1 MNDAIRITTE
11 AKPGRVTI
19 LRVEGRLDA
28 RATDV
33 LEARAKDVAAEGR
46 NLLVNMKGVTFIGS
60 SGVGLMLTLTEE
72 FREQAG
78 SVRFVELSPPVR
90 TVVELLQ
97 MMDLIG
103 VDSSEDAALR
113 MLQAAA

>member
-1 MNDAIRITTE
+1 MNETLRISKE
-11 AKPGRVTI
+11 VRPGRVTI

-28 RATDV
+28 RSADV
-33 LEARAKDVAAEGR
+33 LEERAKDVAAEGR

-78 SVRFVELSPPVR
+78 SIRFVELSPAVR
-90 TVVELLQ
+90 AVVELLQ
-97 MMDLIG
+97 MMELIG
-103 VDSSEDAALR
+103 VDSNEDAGLR
-113 MLQAAA
+113 TLEAA

>member
-1 MNDAIRITTE
+1 MSDVIRISTE
-11 AKPGRVTI
+11 NRPGRITI

-28 RATDV
+28 RAADV
-33 LEARAKDVAAEGR
+33 LEQRAKDVAAEGR
-46 NLLVNMKGVTFIGS
+46 NLIVNLKGVTFIGS

-90 TVVELLQ
+90 AVVELLQ

-103 VDSSEDAALR
+103 VDASEDAGLK
-113 MLQAAA
+113 MLEAA

>member
-1 MNDAIRITTE
+1 MNESTIRITKE
-11 AKPGRVTI
+11 VRPGRVTI

-33 LEARAKDVAAEGR
+33 LEEQAKEVAAEGR

-78 SVRFVELSPPVR
+78 SVRFVELSPVVR
-90 TVVELLQ
+90 AVVDLLQ
-97 MMDLIG
+97 MMSLIG
-103 VDSSEDAALR
+103 VDASEDAGLNALK
-113 MLQAAA
+113 AA